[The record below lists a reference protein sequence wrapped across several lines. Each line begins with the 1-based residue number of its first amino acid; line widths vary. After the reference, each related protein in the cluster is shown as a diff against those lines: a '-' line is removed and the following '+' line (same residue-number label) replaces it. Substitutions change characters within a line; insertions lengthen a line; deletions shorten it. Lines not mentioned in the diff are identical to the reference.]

1 MDSQQGQKAES
12 ETNISHLYFFSVMR
26 AARARQV
33 QSQGRCLSPGPEL
46 FLPDSIPFIHREKE
60 ARKI

>member
-1 MDSQQGQKAES
+1 
-12 ETNISHLYFFSVMR
+12 MR

-46 FLPDSIPFIHREKE
+46 FLPDSIPFIHGEKE